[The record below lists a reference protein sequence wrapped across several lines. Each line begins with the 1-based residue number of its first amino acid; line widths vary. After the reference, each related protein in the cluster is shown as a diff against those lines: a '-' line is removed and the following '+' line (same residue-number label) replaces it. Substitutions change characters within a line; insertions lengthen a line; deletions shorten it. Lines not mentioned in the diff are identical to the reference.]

1 MATIYDI
8 AKKCGVSASTV
19 SYVLSGNGD
28 ARRIAADTQLRVLQ
42 AAEALG
48 YQRRGG
54 APETP
59 RSSAEPMITVYYPK
73 RDFAVSLVSMLEG
86 VNQAIDSEIFP
97 IRLNIS
103 TYEIGG
109 LGQKK
114 ELWSASGPDAAI
126 IVSPTPKDLHLLE
139 EKKTLTPTVL
149 FYRELDGYSSV
160 NTDHKTAAL
169 LAANHALDS
178 GGHDI
183 ALVTNPFRQY
193 AISSRGQFMLDAF
206 LAAGVNMQD
215 RVFFSDNSIDAGYEL
230 GWEMVRK
237 NKLSKVILCVYDMVA
252 LGIMSALN
260 EAGIHIGEDVKILA
274 TSTSPQYLFSRSYPP
289 MTVVDLHS
297 QEVAMKSMT
306 LALHLATRQITG
318 EQHLIVQPSIIYR
331 QSCPLIP
338 HLG

>member
-1 MATIYDI
+1 MNDRTMRTAGSVAVTLGLAVLCFILLLT
-8 AKKCGVSASTV
+8 ALHGVGTDAGLYYAEQTKAG
-19 SYVLSGNGD
+19 VLPAAGISD
-28 ARRIAADTQLRVLQ
+28 ADLQ
-42 AAEALG
+42 
-48 YQRRGG
+48 
-54 APETP
+54 T
-59 RSSAEPMITVYYPK
+59 
-73 RDFAVSLVSMLEG
+73 
-86 VNQAIDSEIFP
+86 
-97 IRLNIS
+97 
-103 TYEIGG
+103 
-109 LGQKK
+109 
-114 ELWSASGPDAAI
+114 
-126 IVSPTPKDLHLLE
+126 
-139 EKKTLTPTVL
+139 
-149 FYRELDGYSSV
+149 
-160 NTDHKTAAL
+160 
-169 LAANHALDS
+169 
-178 GGHDI
+178 
-183 ALVTNPFRQY
+183 
-193 AISSRGQFMLDAF
+193 LDAF